1 MCIWPI
7 KLNNKLGKITQYDT
21 SYIGGVGCDWALS
34 LKQLLEH
41 ASKKTYNYTF
51 LWQCNDDTIKQVTIL
66 LTVPRCELK
75 SWISDSMQQL
85 VVVQMRCADV
95 KLLWE
100 SEREKMW
107 SSWIN
112 HVFSDDWFNRI
123 VCVYLF
129 THITYMLYSI
139 NVCRNCPHSKLESCG
154 NDLKLCNIHKIPH
167 VWKLRFKNGIAFSC
181 TNPNKSNWC
190 IWIT

>member
-1 MCIWPI
+1 MCIWPL
-7 KLNNKLGKITQYDT
+7 KLNNKQGKITQYDT

-34 LKQLLEH
+34 LKLLLEH

-51 LWQCNDDTIKQVTIL
+51 LWQCNDDPIKQVTIL

-85 VVVQMRCADV
+85 VLVHMRCSDV

-100 SEREKMW
+100 SEREKMR

-139 NVCRNCPHSKLESCG
+139 NICRNFPHFKLESCG
-154 NDLKLCNIHKIPH
+154 NE
-167 VWKLRFKNGIAFSC
+167 
-181 TNPNKSNWC
+181 
-190 IWIT
+190 